1 LNNSAVEIE
10 LKGLEI
16 VENEDN
22 QVLIKQLVHSVREL
36 QGISSAHNNLI
47 YALMSVVC
55 EKAPTLID
63 EIKDK
68 IKDVADLQIQFE
80 IKSEISKTSFQN
92 EITQSLKHF
101 EAVEQAALLS
111 QTYIEVK
118 DKK

>member
-1 LNNSAVEIE
+1 MES
-10 LKGLEI
+10 
-16 VENEDN
+16 EDN
-22 QVLIKQLVHSVREL
+22 EVLIKQLVHSVLEL

-47 YALMSVVC
+47 YALLSVVC

-63 EIKDK
+63 EIKEK
-68 IKDVADLQIQFE
+68 IKDLADLKIQFE
-80 IKSEISKTSFQN
+80 IKSDISKTSFQN